1 MYKTDGKVGDPP
13 TKEDSGLARVLVKE
27 RIAEGGLELLRRDF
41 DVDFAPEMSREEML
55 KHMEEYDALIVRS
68 ATRVDSEVIEAGK
81 NLKVIGRAGVGV
93 DNIDMDAATKRGI
106 MVINAPQ
113 SNIISAAEHT
123 MALLLALCRYVPD
136 AVNSLREKCW
146 DRTRFEGVELY
157 HKVMGIVGLGRIG
170 TLVAHRCLSFGMQVV
185 AYDPYVSEEK
195 ARKLGVELA
204 SSLDDLLAQ
213 ADFVTVHL
221 PKTPETYHI
230 LGEREFAKMKD
241 GVRII
246 NVARGGLVDED
257 ALLSVLESGK
267 VAGAALDVFENEPP
281 TDCPLLGHPKVV
293 ATPHLGAS
301 TAEAQDRAGTM
312 ISEFVAAAL
321 KGEYVPNVVN
331 LPVPAEVD
339 DAVRPFM
346 PLAEKL
352 GKLLTHLVEG
362 HVEEIEVEYLGELA
376 GYETGMLTVA
386 VLKGFFEK
394 IVFEPVNYINA
405 PLFAQERGIAVRKT
419 KSEQSR
425 DYVNLIIVHGRR
437 NSEEVEVGGT
447 LVGLSNY
454 ERFVHVYDY
463 DIDLGPS
470 KYMAFFR
477 YDDVPGMI
485 GKIGTIL
492 GDHDINIAHM
502 QVGRRKIGGEAVMG
516 INVDI
521 PIPDEVME
529 EIRRTPGVREG
540 RFIILW

>member
-1 MYKTDGKVGDPP
+1 M
-13 TKEDSGLARVLVKE
+13 ARVLVKE

-246 NVARGGLVDED
+246 NVARGGLVDEE

-267 VAGAALDVFENEPP
+267 VAGAALDVFGSEPLRP
-281 TDCPLLGHPKVV
+281 GHPLLELDSVV
-293 ATPHLGAS
+293 LTPHLGAS
-301 TAEAQDRAGTM
+301 THEAQVNVALQT
-312 ISEFVAAAL
+312 AAAVL
-321 KGEYVPNVVN
+321 AVLRGEPVTTAVN
-331 LPVPAEVD
+331 IPVPTAEESREL
-339 DAVRPFM
+339 APFF
-346 PLAEKL
+346 PLAEVL
-352 GKLLTHLVEG
+352 GRFGAQWSEGMIGRLHVAWRGRLGILDTRPLLN
-362 HVEEIEVEYLGELA
+362 Y
-376 GYETGMLTVA
+376 
-386 VLKGFFEK
+386 VLKGFLSPLLHEQ
-394 IVFEPVNYINA
+394 VNAVNA
-405 PLFAQERGIAVRKT
+405 PLLAKERAIRVSELRAPDANDFPGEIVLTATTNRGERVVAGSLSARHEPRLVQIDDYRIDVAPVSYMLVCPHVDQPGI
-419 KSEQSR
+419 
-425 DYVNLIIVHGRR
+425 I
-437 NSEEVEVGGT
+437 
-447 LVGLSNY
+447 
-454 ERFVHVYDY
+454 
-463 DIDLGPS
+463 
-470 KYMAFFR
+470 
-477 YDDVPGMI
+477 GMV
-485 GKIGTIL
+485 GTIL
-492 GDHDINIAHM
+492 GKAGVNISGM
-502 QVGRRKIGGEAVMG
+502 QVARQIKGGDAIMILGVDCPLTLEAVTQIARM
-516 INVDI
+516 D
-521 PIPDEVME
+521 
-529 EIRRTPGVREG
+529 GVLSVKQ
-540 RFIILW
+540 IYLQ